1 MSTTLTFSATDLLSK
16 IRSVASCFRATAL
29 SSQLSRAKMGAG
41 KRAPWLSQRQT
52 DPAGEAQSTKREIAA
67 AEAAVE
73 DAGAHARVGVRAA
86 SVSTV
91 DGATAE
97 AEAGAEAEAE
107 AEAKAGAGAG
117 AGVGAEDVDPILSR
131 IVLDAMMF
139 WIRYDPAVPPVL
151 STRALDVETETGAPA
166 AVVSS
171 AGVAKAQV
179 AVAAAVKSGNSSTMT
194 TRTVHMPLSRSAATN
209 RRRRGSVT
217 RSRQSSLLLLKSAR
231 SAREKRCARLAL
243 HFRTSLCTIR

>member
-1 MSTTLTFSATDLLSK
+1 MSTTLTFSAIDLLSK

-117 AGVGAEDVDPILSR
+117 AGAGVGAEDVDPILSR
-131 IVLDAMMF
+131 IVPTTMMF
-139 WIRYDPAVPPVL
+139 WVRYWG
-151 STRALDVETETGAPA
+151 RALDIETETGAPA

-179 AVAAAVKSGNSSTMT
+179 AVAAAAAVK
-194 TRTVHMPLSRSAATN
+194 SAATN
-209 RRRRGSVT
+209 RRRRGSSVT